1 MANRCFETV
10 FVILCNLG
18 MSVFLVF
25 FSPSIAS
32 ADDEAINALKSQV
45 VSAMKRFEK
54 GEIEQAAKEL
64 PPYANEVLREYF
76 PANLL
81 RTFDEY
87 QAKAK
92 TNFGE
97 ALGDVSLVR
106 EEASGNSYC
115 RLTFADRYTNGAMA
129 LQWVFYRTETDWK
142 TTNFTYTPLDQIL
155 QADDPYVANVEP
167 EARVVPE
174 LIATA
179 FSHDRN
185 SEGIMIAIKHG
196 TPNVAI
202 GFPEK
207 VREQLNIKLKS
218 ESATGN
224 TPLNQLD
231 LLKTEAAGPSLVR
244 LSYAIRRKQYPFY
257 VQVIMY
263 KGNDSWK
270 PAAFNISSDTPP
282 TFVAKQPTTEPVAR

>member
-1 MANRCFETV
+1 M
-10 FVILCNLG
+10 
-18 MSVFLVF
+18 
-25 FSPSIAS
+25 
-32 ADDEAINALKSQV
+32 
-45 VSAMKRFEK
+45 
-54 GEIEQAAKEL
+54 
-64 PPYANEVLREYF
+64 
-76 PANLL
+76 
-81 RTFDEY
+81 
-87 QAKAK
+87 
-92 TNFGE
+92 
-97 ALGDVSLVR
+97 R
-106 EEASGNSYC
+106 EEISGSSYC

-155 QADDPYVANVEP
+155 QADDPNVAAIEP

-174 LIATA
+174 LIATE

-185 SEGIMIAIKHG
+185 SDAILIAINQC

-202 GFPEK
+202 GFSEK
-207 VREQLNIKLKS
+207 AREQLNIKLKS

-257 VQVIMY
+257 FQVIMY
-263 KGNDSWK
+263 KGNDGWK
-270 PAAFNISSDTPP
+270 AAAFNISSDTPP
-282 TFVAKQPTTEPVAR
+282 TFVAKQPTIEPVAR